1 MQTVT
6 QRPSSERNTMSRF
19 SPFVQA
25 AILALTAYILFT
37 TADVSAKILSGRY
50 PLALCI
56 AAPALIALLGLGAQ
70 IIYQRG
76 WAGFKST
83 QIKLHAARSI
93 IIAVMVTLF
102 VHGLKTV
109 PISDFYCIIFLS
121 PFFVMLTSYFVF
133 KEPLKLERLFVICLA
148 FTGVVVTIGPHF
160 SDMNIGYA
168 YIFGAVLFSSSNIF
182 VIRKM
187 GQDEYSPL
195 YGFYPL
201 LAIVIGNLPFAVQDI
216 PSTLPTGDAAIFLL
230 YGVVLIGAH
239 TFLPMAFAKTPEI
252 SLIAP
257 LHYSQ
262 MLWGILADIII
273 FKAAPPMTTYIGAG
287 IIISAGMIMMWKER
301 HHLRKENIKEVIEEE
316 NMTLL

>member
-1 MQTVT
+1 
-6 QRPSSERNTMSRF
+6 MSRF

-37 TADVSAKILSGRY
+37 TADVSAKILSGTY
-50 PLALCI
+50 PIAICI
-56 AAPALIALLGLGAQ
+56 TLPAFIALMGLGTQ
-70 IIYQRG
+70 ILWQRG

-83 QIKLHAARSI
+83 QLKLHAARASI
-93 IIAVMVTLF
+93 IAIMVTLF
-102 VHGLKTV
+102 VHGIKTV
-109 PISDFYCIIFLS
+109 PIADFYCIIFLS
-121 PFFVMLTSYFVF
+121 PFFVMLASYFIL
-133 KEPLKLERLFVICLA
+133 KEPLKLERIIVICLA
-148 FTGVVVTIGPHF
+148 FSGVLVVIGPHF
-160 SDMNIGYA
+160 ADINIGYA
-168 YIFGAVLFSSSNIF
+168 YIFAAILFSSSNIF

-201 LAIVIGNLPFAVQDI
+201 LAIVVGNLPFALQDI
-216 PSTLPTGDAAIFLL
+216 PATMPTGDAAIFLL

-239 TFLPMAFAKTPEI
+239 TFLPMAFAKTPEV

-287 IIISAGMIMMWKER
+287 IIVSAGIIMLWNEK
-301 HHLRKENIKEVIEEE
+301 HHIRKENIKEVIEEE